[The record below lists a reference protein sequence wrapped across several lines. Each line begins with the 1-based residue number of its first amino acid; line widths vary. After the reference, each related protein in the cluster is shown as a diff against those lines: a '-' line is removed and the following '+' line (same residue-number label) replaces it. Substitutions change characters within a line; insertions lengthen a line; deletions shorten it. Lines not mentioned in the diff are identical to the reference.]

1 MLYAEHQ
8 HRIAGRPPKQLSYMD
23 QLLLMHRRADGTYCG
38 KFKPIDRW
46 YNSAHL
52 KARREGLLKAGP
64 LKIALEKGPGHYI
77 WWLTDKGQNAT
88 EEAFVRQQK
97 REEELKAWG
106 EKVREARKLWQ
117 YQQEEQHN
125 G

>member
-1 MLYAEHQ
+1 MLYSEHQ

-52 KARREGLLKAGP
+52 KARRDSLISAGP
-64 LKIALEKGPGHYI
+64 VKVSLMDGPEANI
-77 WWLTDKGQNAT
+77 WWLTDKGKKAV
-88 EEAFVRQQK
+88 EEAFIRKQK
-97 REEELKAWG
+97 YDEELKLWG
-106 EKVREARKLWQ
+106 EKVREARKLWK
-117 YQQEEQHN
+117 QQHEEQPN